1 MYTKYAKYAKEGSD
15 MKEENDGHITTRVD
29 PALKKTGV
37 TFAKQTERTKAWV
50 FAKAIEL
57 GLPEVM
63 KLYPPP
69 KKPKTA

>member
-1 MYTKYAKYAKEGSD
+1 
-15 MKEENDGHITTRVD
+15 MKDWKDGHVTTRID

-37 TFAKQTERTKAWV
+37 EFAQQSERTKAWV

-69 KKPKTA
+69 KEAKGA